1 MEENKQVTGA
11 ENNNTEPKTY
21 TQEEVDA
28 LLQKETDRR
37 VSSALKKAEI
47 KNQEKVKEAQ
57 RLAQMNEQEKYQYEL
72 EQRGYCRKRK
82 GSCSG

>member
-1 MEENKQVTGA
+1 MEENKNTQVTGA

-28 LLQKETDRR
+28 LLQKEADRR
-37 VSSALKKAEI
+37 VTEALKKAER

-57 RLAQMNEQEKYQYEL
+57 KLAQIS
-72 EQRGYCRKRK
+72 RP
-82 GSCSG
+82 S